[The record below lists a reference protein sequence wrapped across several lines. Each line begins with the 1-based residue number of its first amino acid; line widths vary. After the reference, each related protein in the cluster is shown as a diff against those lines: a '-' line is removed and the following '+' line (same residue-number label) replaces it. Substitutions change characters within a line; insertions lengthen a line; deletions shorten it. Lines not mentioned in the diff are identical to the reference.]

1 MSAETTKHKEF
12 MITTID
18 NPYNPFTQHDF
29 WQSYDHQKGYYS
41 EEYVARLAP
50 TSFDLTDEENDMLI
64 DQAIEDIIRLD
75 KDIGIGYTK
84 AYRPN

>member
-1 MSAETTKHKEF
+1 MVTDKHGEF
-12 MITTID
+12 MITTKD

-29 WQSYDHQKGYYS
+29 WQAYDHQKGYYS
-41 EEYVARLAP
+41 EEYVARIAP

-75 KDIGIGYTK
+75 KFIGVGYTK
-84 AYRPN
+84 AYKDQ